1 MTTIVFSTVGSMV
14 GGPIGGAIGAL
25 VGRQVDGALLGIPNR
40 QGPRLRELGVTTSTY
55 GEVLPRH
62 YGRMRVAGS
71 VIWATDLVEHSDTEG
86 GGKGSPSLT
95 TYTYSASFA
104 VALASRPIL
113 SVGRIWADGRL
124 LRGAAGDLKVGGA
137 LRIHTGRGDQP
148 ADPLLAADAGADR
161 CPAYRGLAYAVFED
175 LDLSEFYNRVPNL
188 TFEVIADEAFD
199 LGTLVGDV
207 LDDADA
213 AAALDGV
220 AGWSCEGSL
229 AEALDMLD
237 AVVPM
242 EAYAAGDRL
251 IIKPARLQTEA
262 VALPEPA
269 LNVTDDGF
277 GGQSGFARRRD
288 PVIVQPPMALRY
300 YDTAR
305 DYLPGLQRATGRP
318 IVGKPRTLELPAAL
332 DPVAARALIERTLR
346 RGDWSR
352 DRVSWRT
359 ADLDTRIGP
368 GTVASLPGI
377 AGLWR
382 VIAWEWRDGGVELAL
397 ARVFPEAGGVDAA
410 PGPGDAGQF
419 NPPADHATGETVLAA
434 FEMPRLVPP
443 APGESASLFAAASSP
458 SPYWAGAALYAD
470 PGTGAMLPL
479 GPSGRNRCMIGT
491 MLDVLPVASPHIVD
505 RASSVTVQLVGE
517 DLALSDMSLAQLALG
532 GNLALIG
539 DEAIQFGR
547 AIPLGAG
554 VWRLE
559 MLLRGRCGTEA
570 AIGGHGSSERFVLID
585 GRTTPVDAGRVG
597 SSAEAAILALGR
609 ADADPVAAHIAA
621 RGVSLRPP
629 APVHG
634 RARVL
639 PDGTTRLSWV
649 RRARGAWAWQ
659 DGVDVPL
666 VEDRERYLVTLG
678 PVAAPVRLWWSEVPW
693 LDLSAA
699 VLASLTALAVGQPI
713 VVRQQG
719 NQALSDPLTLLQL

>member
-397 ARVFPEAGGVDAA
+397 ARVFFPRPVAWMQR
-410 PGPGDAGQF
+410 PGRA
-419 NPPADHATGETVLAA
+419 
-434 FEMPRLVPP
+434 MP
-443 APGESASLFAAASSP
+443 ASSTRRPTMPPGRQCWRLSRCPDWCRPLPERARAYLPPLRPP

-547 AIPLGAG
+547 AIPLGGRASG
-554 VWRLE
+554 VWR
-559 MLLRGRCGTEA
+559 CCCA
-570 AIGGHGSSERFVLID
+570 AG
-585 GRTTPVDAGRVG
+585 AGRRRRSG
-597 SSAEAAILALGR
+597 GMALRNG
-609 ADADPVAAHIAA
+609 
-621 RGVSLRPP
+621 
-629 APVHG
+629 
-634 RARVL
+634 
-639 PDGTTRLSWV
+639 LS
-649 RRARGAWAWQ
+649 
-659 DGVDVPL
+659 
-666 VEDRERYLVTLG
+666 
-678 PVAAPVRLWWSEVPW
+678 
-693 LDLSAA
+693 
-699 VLASLTALAVGQPI
+699 
-713 VVRQQG
+713 
-719 NQALSDPLTLLQL
+719 